1 MNKFERNLLRKRNQI
16 ICKNPFRATR
26 KGIGILL
33 MLVISL
39 HAAFA
44 QNTVEVSGV
53 VKAAESGEV
62 LPGVSIMAAEKTV
75 GISDAAGKF
84 AIKVLLNTTL
94 SFKYIGYKP
103 YSLSVTQAN
112 LNATIT
118 LTSAST
124 LLEDVVV
131 VGYGTQ
137 KKESLTGAI
146 TTVDMKDKEGS
157 PTTNISNALS
167 GTPGLFVKLG
177 NSQPGV
183 DRSEIKIRGMGTLNN
198 NNPLVLVNGIEYSM
212 DELNPDDIES
222 ISVLKDAAAAIYGSR
237 GANGVILVTTKKGR
251 GASQVNY
258 NYYNGAQSPTRMP
271 DVVWDPIQ
279 YMNLKNQALANQ
291 GQAPVYSDDEMAEY
305 EAGMAS
311 DPYTYPANNWF
322 DIALKTGHIQKHNLS
337 FAGSSDTYQYRL
349 ALGYLNRDG
358 IMIGPSDDENKYS
371 LSFNASLNVSKR
383 LKVGASIDG
392 YYRNYEQPFYGGSFF
407 NYLSRTLPILTDRL
421 PDGRYGNSWL
431 STPGRNNWENPR
443 MIAETGYSKKIVQR
457 FLASAFAEYKLPWDI
472 TYNIRFGVDKYD
484 GLLSQFT
491 PQVQTFNPKTL
502 EPTNWNSPATAPRA
516 NKTDDNNI
524 NTHFYNTLDWKKE
537 FANEHHVAIMLGSA
551 YDYYGTGVFSAEMTG
566 YLDGTLTALNA
577 GSIRNAISGQAT
589 EDVLISYFGRANYD
603 YKEKY
608 LLEAT
613 FRYDG
618 SSRFARNKRWGFFP
632 SVSAGW
638 RIDKED
644 FFASDLFSMLKLRAS
659 VGQLGNQ
666 AVDLYSYEKSVEL
679 GQSYSFGGIKG
690 VLAPGAAI
698 LAYSDPNT
706 TWETTTTYNGGVDMA
721 LLESRLNL
729 TVDVYKKRTTDIL
742 RTVNFPS
749 QVGLT
754 GPKRNV
760 GTVDNTGFELTGQYQ
775 DKIGDV
781 GFGING
787 NISYNKNKV
796 IDLDGQIL
804 YNFDTNLSTITKEG
818 LPISSHYLL
827 QADGYFQSQEEIDH
841 AAFQS
846 NATRPGYI
854 KYRDINGDNIING
867 DDRVMIEESSAIPKY
882 TYGFGFN
889 VDYKG
894 LSLRA
899 SFQGIGGIR
908 LYPVGNLAYPFN
920 NGAGITTEWVDNTWT
935 PENPNAK
942 LPIITEST
950 GGKDNFQQSDFWLKS
965 GSYLRLKNVQ
975 LAYLLPQQWT
985 SKINLSKVSVFVN
998 AENLLTFSKYKDF
1011 DPETISNYSSLYH
1024 YPMLKTISGGINVT
1038 F

>member
-1 MNKFERNLLRKRNQI
+1 MNKFERNLLRKRNRNKSKKSFSLI
-16 ICKNPFRATR
+16 HKTITVFL
-26 KGIGILL
+26 ILL
-33 MLVISL
+33 LGL
-39 HAAFA
+39 KFAFA
-44 QNTVEVSGV
+44 QSTIEVQGLI
-53 VKAAESGEV
+53 KEAGSGEP
-62 LPGVSIMAAEKTV
+62 LPGVSIVANNKTLGV
-75 GISDAAGKF
+75 SDGNGKF
-84 AIKVLLNTTL
+84 SVSATENTKLLFN
-94 SFKYIGYKP
+94 YIGYKS
-103 YSLSVTQAN
+103 YELLVNKAMTGVIIN
-112 LNATIT
+112 LE
-118 LTSAST
+118 SAST
-124 LLEDVVV
+124 QLEDVVV

-146 TTVDMKDKEGS
+146 TTVEMKDKEGA

-167 GTPGLFVKLG
+167 GAPGLFVKLG

-222 ISVLKDAAAAIYGSR
+222 LTVLKDAAAAIYGSR

-291 GQAPVYSDDEMAEY
+291 GQAPVYSSDEIAEY
-305 EAGMAS
+305 QAGMAT

-322 DIALKTGHIQKHNLS
+322 DIGLKTGNVQKHNLS
-337 FAGSSDTYQYRL
+337 FGGSSDAYQYRL
-349 ALGYLNRDG
+349 ALGYLKRDG
-358 IMIGPSDDENKYS
+358 IMIGPSDNENKYS
-371 LSFNASLNVSKR
+371 LSLNASLNVNKR

-392 YYRNYEQPFYGGSFF
+392 YYRNYEQPFYGSSYFS
-407 NYLSRTLPILTDRL
+407 YLSRTLPILTDRL
-421 PDGRYGNSWL
+421 ADGRYGNSWL

-457 FLASAFAEYKLPWDI
+457 FLASVYGEYKLPWDI

-484 GLLSQFT
+484 GLLSQFS
-491 PQVQTFNPKTL
+491 PLVQSFNPKTL
-502 EPTNWNSPATAPRA
+502 KPTNWNSPATAPRS
-516 NKTDDNNI
+516 NKTDDNNL
-524 NTHFYNTLDWKKE
+524 NTHFYNTLDWKKQ
-537 FANEHHVAIMLGSA
+537 FANKHNVAVMLGSA
-551 YDYYGTGVFSAEMTG
+551 YDYYGTGIFSAEMTG
-566 YLDGTLTALNA
+566 YLDGTLTALDA
-577 GSIRNAISGQAT
+577 GSNRNAISGQTT

-603 YKEKY
+603 YDEKY
-608 LLEAT
+608 LFEAT

-644 FFASDLFSMLKLRAS
+644 FFESNLFDMLKLRAS

-679 GQSYSFGGIKG
+679 GQNYSFGGTNG
-690 VLAPGAAI
+690 LLAPGAAI

-721 LLESRLNL
+721 LLKNRLNL

-749 QVGLT
+749 QIGLT

-760 GTVDNTGFELTGQYQ
+760 GTVDNTGFELSGQYQ
-775 DKIGDV
+775 DKVGEV

-804 YNFDTNLSTITKEG
+804 YGFDTNLSTITKEG

-827 QADGYFQSQEEIDH
+827 QADGYFQSQEEIDNS
-841 AAFQS
+841 AYQS
-846 NATRPGYI
+846 NATKPGYI
-854 KYRDINGDNIING
+854 KYKDINGDNIING
-867 DDRVMIEESSAIPKY
+867 DDRVVIDESSAIPKY

-920 NGAGITTEWVDNTWT
+920 NGAGITKEWVGNTWT

-950 GGKDNFQQSDFWLKS
+950 GGNDNFQQSDFWLKS

-975 LAYLLPQQWT
+975 LAYLLPQEWT
-985 SKINLSKVSVFVN
+985 SKIGLSKVSVFVN
-998 AENLLTFSKYKDF
+998 AENFLTFSKYKDF
-1011 DPETISNYSSLYH
+1011 DPETISNYNSLYH
-1024 YPMLKTISGGINVT
+1024 YPMLKTISGGVNVT